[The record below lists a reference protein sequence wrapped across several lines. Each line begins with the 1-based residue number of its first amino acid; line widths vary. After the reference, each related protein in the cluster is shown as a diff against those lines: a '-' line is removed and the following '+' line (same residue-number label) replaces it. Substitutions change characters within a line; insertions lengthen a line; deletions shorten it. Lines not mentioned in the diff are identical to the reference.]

1 MEDYYGPV
9 YPNYTV
15 PSYSAPDIGQSM
27 DYSDMY
33 STPMMATAN
42 YDYSMPSMYSAEPD
56 YYSNMFPTT
65 SMALPS
71 GNSSEYAMM
80 YPNLN
85 SYEPMSYMPDQ
96 MASSAG
102 EPSFLDRA
110 LTEFNK
116 MPIDRQIGLGM
127 SVVGGLGQAMTMK
140 QRNKLAKKAMEQ
152 NEKLNAYQAA
162 QMERKMANAAIA
174 DRYNN
179 SYDVTAPATVAYRPL
194 TAEQAGSYGEMGA
207 PFQQVQVNPGETTRV
222 QLAQGG
228 MAKYMCGGE
237 VDSKGKPKYEDG
249 GYSGCDI
256 PNYAMG
262 GQVCMPNYG
271 MGGEVY
277 GMPNYASG
285 GQADNIQAMLSE
297 GEFVIPA
304 DVVSALGDGN
314 TKAGASALHQMMKGV
329 RERARGGKLDKIPPP
344 AKPAGKY
351 LKKGK

>member
-1 MEDYYGPV
+1 
-9 YPNYTV
+9 
-15 PSYSAPDIGQSM
+15 M
-27 DYSDMY
+27 DFTDMY
-33 STPMMATAN
+33 STPMMATTN

-96 MASSAG
+96 MASSSG

-110 LTEFNK
+110 LTKFNE
-116 MPIDRQIGLGM
+116 MPLDRQIGLGM
-127 SVVGGLGQAMTMK
+127 SLVGGLGQAMTMK

-152 NEKLNAYQAA
+152 NEKLNAYQNAM
-162 QMERKMANAAIA
+162 MERKMANAAIA

-207 PFQQVQVNPGETTRV
+207 PFQQVQVTPGQTTRV

-228 MAKYMCGGE
+228 MPNYMCGGE

-249 GYSGCDI
+249 GYAGCDI

-262 GQVCMPNYG
+262 GT
-271 MGGEVY
+271 VY
-277 GMPNYASG
+277 GSPMYANG

-314 TKAGASALHQMMKGV
+314 TKAGASALHQMMKNV
-329 RERARGGKLDKIPPP
+329 RKRARGGKLDKIPPP
-344 AKPAGKY
+344 AKPAVKY
-351 LKKGK
+351 MKKGK